1 MVGCHTGNPLVF
13 EAHGIKVYGGG
24 NTRAGAHQNM
34 NPKPDVAI
42 GPEGVMHTRRTR
54 DNFPKGWSCASM
66 LKHEDM
72 PLFIEIDWP
81 DFGIPNNIT
90 KEFWPT
96 LVEDFKK
103 NNVKSVSCS
112 CMGGHGRTGVQLC
125 ILAHLMLPEKD
136 RVWEDA
142 GQLINH
148 IREVYCDHAVEG
160 LEQQE
165 YIAEMLD
172 IPVGKSLFIEKKT
185 QWVNNDIEMSD
196 LFDEIQQ
203 SNERN
208 KKDKKRKLT
217 QGKKFNGKK
226 KQKDLSD
233 FTDEHSSIDS
243 IYDNEM
249 DTDGE
254 INFRIDVGKEYH
266 ANAGVSGQCLFFSE
280 KHDSYIWVKR
290 TQAGKMDR
298 LADFEL
304 VDMADEEWDS
314 YCGECSMGMNHRLE
328 MLERPEEAGYKGD
341 TCKFCFAEENNIEL
355 NYDKR
360 ALKSKGRWYPATYF
374 KQKGK
379 MLVVAKDTKEYKDRE
394 KMFSGNLEAKGN

>member
-13 EAHGIKVYGGG
+13 EADGIKVYGGG

-72 PLFIEIDWP
+72 PLFVEIDWP
-81 DFGIPNNIT
+81 DFSIPNNIT

-160 LEQQE
+160 IAQQE

-172 IPVGKSLFIEKKT
+172 IPVGESLFVAKKE
-185 QWVNNDIEMSD
+185 QWVNNDIAMSD
-196 LFDEIQQ
+196 LFDEIQE

-208 KKDKKRKLT
+208 KKGKKRNKT
-217 QGKKFNGKK
+217 QGKKFNGTK

-233 FTDEHSSIDS
+233 FVDID
-243 IYDNEM
+243 
-249 DTDGE
+249 TGGKV
-254 INFRIDVGKEYH
+254 NFRVDVGKEYH

-280 KHDSYIWVKR
+280 KHDSYVWVNRK
-290 TQAGKMDR
+290 QAGKMDR
-298 LADFEL
+298 LADFQL
-304 VDMADEEWDS
+304 VDMVEEEWDS
-314 YCGECSMGMNHRLE
+314 YCGQCSMGMNHKLE
-328 MLERPEEAGYKGD
+328 MLEEPEEAMYPNQ
-341 TCKFCFAEENNIEL
+341 TCKFCFAEENDMEL
-355 NYDKR
+355 DYEKR
-360 ALKSKGRWYPATYF
+360 ALKSKGRWYPAIYF
-374 KQKGK
+374 KQVGK
-379 MLVVAKDTKEYKDRE
+379 KLVVAKDTKEYKDRE
-394 KMFSGNLEAKGN
+394 DMLSGDIEAKGN